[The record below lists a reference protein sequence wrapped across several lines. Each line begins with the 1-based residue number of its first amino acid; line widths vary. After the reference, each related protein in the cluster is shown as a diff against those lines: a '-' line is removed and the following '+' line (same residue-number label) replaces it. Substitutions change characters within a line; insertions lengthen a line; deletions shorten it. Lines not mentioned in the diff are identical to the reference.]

1 MFHGD
6 LTLKRNLLM
15 LSSFTETS
23 LFLCL
28 STCLCHCQLTTKG
41 RTGQINRSP
50 PGSTLDYTTFVYTST
65 ETASRPPS
73 PTSSVGQPSAPAPQQ
88 SSSSPQQKPAIQ
100 PMVCKVSGNP
110 SSDELFQGTLLTSS
124 CSPGQLVL
132 RNKILLLSQSG
143 MTFVLNKKFILELSA
158 VILP

>member
-15 LSSFTETS
+15 LSPFTETS

-50 PGSTLDYTTFVYTST
+50 PGSTLDYTTLVYTST

-88 SSSSPQQKPAIQ
+88 AVHPLSKSQQFNQWLAKYQGISPATTYFKEYVYANNDYQGNTVFPTKTSRNWYSEIKSSFYH
-100 PMVCKVSGNP
+100 KV
-110 SSDELFQGTLLTSS
+110 
-124 CSPGQLVL
+124 
-132 RNKILLLSQSG
+132 
-143 MTFVLNKKFILELSA
+143 A
-158 VILP
+158 